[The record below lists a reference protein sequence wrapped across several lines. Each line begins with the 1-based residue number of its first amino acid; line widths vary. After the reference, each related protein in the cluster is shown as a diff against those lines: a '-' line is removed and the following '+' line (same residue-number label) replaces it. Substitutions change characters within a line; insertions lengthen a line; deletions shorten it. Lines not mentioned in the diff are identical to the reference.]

1 MTFLDGLLFGKNII
15 ILKKAS
21 GIVGIAM
28 REVNPNRKICN
39 FFGHYTLYTK
49 SGEIQVIL
57 QQI

>member
-15 ILKKAS
+15 NLKKAS
-21 GIVGIAM
+21 GMVGIAL

>member
-1 MTFLDGLLFGKNII
+1 M
-15 ILKKAS
+15 
-21 GIVGIAM
+21 VGIAL

-57 QQI
+57 QQIQRYALCVPDAYQR

>member
-1 MTFLDGLLFGKNII
+1 M
-15 ILKKAS
+15 
-21 GIVGIAM
+21 VGFAL

-39 FFGHYTLYTK
+39 FFGHYSLYNK